1 MTNTNGQRRRA
12 NTGDV
17 DNLQAS
23 VESWITNIDSL
34 EIYSLDSVLASV
46 LVNLNKIVNHFFLI

>member
-1 MTNTNGQRRRA
+1 MTSINGRNNSA
-12 NTGDV
+12 SV

-34 EIYSLDSVLASV
+34 ELYSLDKVLSCV
-46 LVNLNKIVNHFFLI
+46 LVY

>member
-1 MTNTNGQRRRA
+1 MTPANGISPA
-12 NTGDV
+12 GI

-34 EIYSLDSVLASV
+34 EIYSLDKVLSNV
-46 LVNLNKIVNHFFLI
+46 

>member
-1 MTNTNGQRRRA
+1 MNEKVIDKFTMFNNNRNNTLS
-12 NTGDV
+12 T

-34 EIYSLDSVLASV
+34 EIYSLDKVLSSV
-46 LVNLNKIVNHFFLI
+46 

>member
-1 MTNTNGQRRRA
+1 MTNTSGRKSA
-12 NTGDV
+12 SIGDV

-34 EIYSLDSVLASV
+34 EIYSLDTVLASV
-46 LVNLNKIVNHFFLI
+46 